1 MLSKC
6 QMMERF
12 MILYIL
18 LLTSG
23 SFGVCFDL
31 IIFFSVQ
38 WLNSLVMNTYFLEF
52 HNWNLHLPIYHLQ
65 ICLFLCLFK
74 REGGVDLSWLA
85 GSEC

>member
-1 MLSKC
+1 MLWKC

-31 IIFFSVQ
+31 IFFCI
-38 WLNSLVMNTYFLEF
+38 MA
-52 HNWNLHLPIYHLQ
+52 
-65 ICLFLCLFK
+65 K
-74 REGGVDLSWLA
+74 
-85 GSEC
+85 